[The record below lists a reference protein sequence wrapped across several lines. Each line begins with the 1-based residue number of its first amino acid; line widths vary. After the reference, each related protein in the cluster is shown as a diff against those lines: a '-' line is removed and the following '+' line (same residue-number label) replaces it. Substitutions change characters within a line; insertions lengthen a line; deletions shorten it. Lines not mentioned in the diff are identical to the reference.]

1 MSDRGSSTSFWD
13 RTEFIYDQPRKG
25 IARPGLE
32 ADIQSGTH
40 GFACKSCGIGKS
52 CFEFAAA
59 I

>member
-13 RTEFIYDQPRKG
+13 RTKFISDHLRKG

-32 ADIQSGTH
+32 AGIQSGTH
-40 GFACKSCGIGKS
+40 GFTCKACGTRKS